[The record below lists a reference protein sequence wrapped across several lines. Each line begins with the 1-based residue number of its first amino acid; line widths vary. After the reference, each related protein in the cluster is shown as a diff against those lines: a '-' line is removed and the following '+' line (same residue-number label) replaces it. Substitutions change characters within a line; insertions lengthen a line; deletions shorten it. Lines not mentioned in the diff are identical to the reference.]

1 MCWDEAL
8 QQLKAYSL
16 IKIRNEKL
24 IKIAFLFILLK
35 SDSEH

>member
-1 MCWDEAL
+1 MCWGEAL

-16 IKIRNEKL
+16 IKIRNKKL

-35 SDSEH
+35 SDREH

>member
-16 IKIRNEKL
+16 ITIRNKKF

-35 SDSEH
+35 RDSEH